1 MVITRGKMSFDE
13 TIEALIKEA
22 QARGEFDN
30 LPGKGKPIDLAEY
43 FNTPQDVRVAQ
54 AMLKNAGMVPVEIE
68 LLQEIAALKESLAS
82 AGDDAEINRIRKQL
96 KEKQLQFDLLLERR
110 KR

>member
-1 MVITRGKMSFDE
+1 MSFDE

-30 LPGKGKPIDLAEY
+30 LPGNGKPIDLAEY

-68 LLQEIAALKESLAS
+68 LLQEITSLKESLSTARDEADIS
-82 AGDDAEINRIRKQL
+82 KIRKLL
-96 KEKQLQFDLLLERR
+96 KEKQLQFNLLIERR
-110 KR
+110 K

>member
-1 MVITRGKMSFDE
+1 MSFDE
-13 TIEALIKEA
+13 TIESLIKEA

-30 LPGKGKPIDLAEY
+30 LPGKGKPVNLTEY
-43 FNTPQDVRVAQ
+43 FNTPEDIRVAQ

-68 LLQEIAALKESLAS
+68 LLQEIAALKEILVTT
-82 AGDDAEINRIRKQL
+82 GDEFEKEKARKVL
-96 KEKQLQFDLLLERR
+96 KEKQLQFNLLLERR